1 MNIWDSFSN
10 WTTSITNSIFVEERP
25 FDINLVNEL
34 LSLSRFVNK
43 LVIFVLYQNF
53 LALFPASHFLW
64 TLFGRFITLSTQQ
77 SLRCFLQVERFLHH
91 CVTRQRLFLTRYKW
105 KFYWSF
111 SLMSHTFEKK
121 ITVSIP
127 KYFLILMQAVTGNLS
142 SAFSLTFLEGER
154 VFTWFNFT
162 DFQASRYLF
171 SKLSDIIIAKFSY
184 FRQNFC
190 ESFL

>member
-1 MNIWDSFSN
+1 
-10 WTTSITNSIFVEERP
+10 
-25 FDINLVNEL
+25 
-34 LSLSRFVNK
+34 
-43 LVIFVLYQNF
+43 
-53 LALFPASHFLW
+53 
-64 TLFGRFITLSTQQ
+64 
-77 SLRCFLQVERFLHH
+77 
-91 CVTRQRLFLTRYKW
+91 
-105 KFYWSF
+105 
-111 SLMSHTFEKK
+111 MSHTFEKK